1 MAWVALDRSVRD
13 AECFGLEAPLARWRE
28 LRDRMHATIC
38 KYGFDASRKTFTQSF
53 GSSELDASLLLL
65 PIVCFLPPDD
75 PRIRGT
81 LAAIERAL
89 MVDGL
94 VMRYRTSAEVDG
106 LPAGEGVF
114 LPCSFGLADNYALQ
128 NRNAEAG
135 ALFER
140 LLSLRNDVGLLAE
153 EYDPHARKQLG
164 NFPQAFLACRTDQN
178 QLQPVR
184 RQSGGIKA
192 SDRPRRKRV
201 NECTLCVNLEG
212 TRWRRYRDKVGTPN
226 RSP

>member
-1 MAWVALDRSVRD
+1 MARASR
-13 AECFGLEAPLARWRE
+13 PHAR
-28 LRDRMHATIC
+28 TIC

-75 PRIRGT
+75 PRIPGT

-94 VMRYRTSAEVDG
+94 VMGYCTSAEVDG

-114 LPCSFGLADNYALQ
+114 VPCSFELADNYAPQ

-164 NFPQAFLACRTDQN
+164 NFPQAFSHVALIRTGFNLCDVS
-178 QLQPVR
+178 PV
-184 RQSGGIKA
+184 A
-192 SDRPRRKRV
+192 SKRTTDLGV
-201 NECTLCVNLEG
+201 SE
-212 TRWRRYRDKVGTPN
+212 
-226 RSP
+226 